1 MTKTST
7 RFYFHPTPNPMKVAL
22 LLEEL
27 GAPYEIALVDI
38 FKGEQHAPAYRVI
51 NPNGKVPALVDDG
64 VAIFD
69 SNAILLH
76 LAEKHGRF
84 IPETG
89 QPRAATLSWLLF
101 AASGVGPF
109 SGQAV
114 HFNHYAPE
122 KIAYAIH
129 RYAKE
134 AERHYQVLDARL
146 AEAKWLAGDEYTIAD
161 MALWGWARG
170 PAFVFGEK
178 GLADYPNV
186 ARLVDTID
194 ARPAAERAAALKDRV
209 TIKTTFDAEAKK
221 AMFPNMIG

>member
-1 MTKTST
+1 MSNAPA

-27 GAPYEIALVDI
+27 AAPYDIVLVDI
-38 FKGEQHAPAYRVI
+38 FKGEQHAPAFRAI

-64 VAIFD
+64 VTLFD

-84 IPETG
+84 LPEAG
-89 QPRAATLSWLLF
+89 QPRASALSWLQF
-101 AASGVGPF
+101 VATGVGPF

-122 KIAYAIH
+122 KLPYAVH
-129 RYAKE
+129 RYMRE
-134 AERHYQVLDARL
+134 IERHYRVLETRL
-146 AEAKWLAGDEYTIAD
+146 ADSPWLAGDEYTIAD

-170 PAFVFGEK
+170 PAFVFGEQ
-178 GLADYPNV
+178 GLADYPSV
-186 ARLVDTID
+186 ARLVSTID
-194 ARPAAERAAALKDRV
+194 ARPAAQRAAALKDRV

-221 AMFPNMIG
+221 AMFPHMPA

>member
-1 MTKTST
+1 MTNSPV

-27 GAPYEIALVDI
+27 GAPYEIALVDV
-38 FKGEQHAPAYRVI
+38 FKGEQHEPVYRQV

-64 VAIFD
+64 VTLFD
-69 SNAILLH
+69 SNAILIH

-84 IPETG
+84 FPKSG
-89 QPRAATLSWLLF
+89 QARASTLSWLQLV
-101 AASGVGPF
+101 ATGVGPF

-122 KIAYAIH
+122 KIPYAIH
-129 RYAKE
+129 RYMRE
-134 AERHYQVLDARL
+134 IERHYQVLDARL
-146 AEAKWLAGDEYTIAD
+146 ADAKWLAGDDYTIAD

-170 PAFVFGEK
+170 PAFVFGEQ
-178 GLADYPNV
+178 GLAQYPNV
-186 ARLVDTID
+186 ARLVDAIN
-194 ARPAAERAAALKDRV
+194 ARPAAERASALKDKV

-221 AMFPNMIG
+221 AMFPFMQA